1 MHWTGESRLILCQE
15 NERTN
20 HMNPP
25 LIDPEALRVSQEKY
39 FSQHPTPAIH
49 LLAYYR
55 EHPGASVTEMARAS
69 GYGKSWV
76 RKILRDNGIALPGHK
91 GRQKV
96 NAATPCARCQH
107 VKGGPAAMNA
117 RQPSHC
123 PGGVIHRNHWSH
135 PVPRWICEGPHC
147 CVENCDC
154 GGFEKP

>member
-1 MHWTGESRLILCQE
+1 LTNSSSEKWGK
-15 NERTN
+15 RTS
-20 HMNPP
+20 HMSPP
-25 LIDPEALRVSQEKY
+25 LIPQEALDESQRRY
-39 FSQHPTPAIH
+39 YAAHPTPAMC
-49 LLAYYR
+49 LLNYYR
-55 EHPGASVTEMARAS
+55 QHPSASVTEMARAS

-96 NAATPCARCQH
+96 LASTLCRGCNHP
-107 VKGGPAAMNA
+107 KGGPAAMNA

-123 PGGVIHRNHWSH
+123 PGGTIHRRHWSH

-147 CVENCDC
+147 CVEGCNC